1 MNGTLGAVEQPVKKR
16 RYDSTRR
23 RQAAEQTHARILSAA
38 RELFTAHGY
47 PATSVAQIAA
57 RAQVS
62 VDTLY
67 TAVGRKPQLLL
78 AVHDLELAGGR
89 SPVAAEDRP
98 YVQRMRAARTGVEM
112 LTIYADAL
120 AELLPRTVPLLLALR
135 DAGRDEPECRRV
147 FDAVRERRAANMLK
161 LAAEL
166 RSTGDVRAD
175 LNDQTVADLIW
186 STNDPDFYLLHQ
198 SRGRTPRQYAN
209 LVRDL
214 WIRTLL
220 RPQPDADADADA

>member
-1 MNGTLGAVEQPVKKR
+1 MEQPVKKR

-38 RELFTAHGY
+38 RELFTAQGY
-47 PATSVAQIAA
+47 PATSVTQIAA

-78 AVHDLELAGGR
+78 AVHDMELAGGR
-89 SPVAAEDRP
+89 SPVAAEDRD
-98 YVQRMRAARTGVEM
+98 YVQRIRAAHTGAEM

-120 AELLPRTVPLLLALR
+120 AELLPRTVPLLQALR

-147 FDAVRERRAANMLK
+147 FEAVRERRAANMLK

-166 RSTGDVRAD
+166 RSTGDVRDD
-175 LNDQTVADLIW
+175 LDDRTVADLIW

-198 SRGRTPRQYAN
+198 SRGRSPHQYAN

-220 RPQPDADADADA
+220 RPQPNTD